1 MAQAQNRPAKLKT
14 VPNAI
19 LYEGDV
25 IKLLNVRA
33 SYPHLDEPYK
43 GDSDE
48 GKAAYSI
55 SALLPKETHRE
66 AAVLVSNAIKAFA
79 EREKFKVAKD
89 RRCLKDGEGSGKDE
103 QENCWI
109 VSARETKAPTVR
121 DRTGR
126 KFEDRKQIPNTIY
139 PGCRVDVIIRLWKQ
153 DNKFGKRVNA
163 NLISVAFRADD
174 DELGEGRVNDDNYWD
189 ENDFEGDA
197 ASSWEDE
204 LNGDD
209 DEI

>member
-1 MAQAQNRPAKLKT
+1 MAEVNRPVKLKS
-14 VPNAI
+14 VENAI

-33 SYPHLDEPYK
+33 SYPHLDEPHK

-55 SALLPKETHRE
+55 SGLLPKETHRE
-66 AAVLVSNAIKAFA
+66 AALLVSKAIAAFA

-121 DRTGR
+121 DRTG
-126 KFEDRKQIPNTIY
+126 KKIEDRKSIPNTIY
-139 PGCRVDVIIRLWKQ
+139 AGCRVDIIIRLWKQ

-163 NLISVAFRADD
+163 NLISVAFRGDD
-174 DELGEGRVNDDNYWD
+174 TPLGEGRIADDEYWD
-189 ENDFEGDA
+189 EEDFDGQGA
-197 ASSWEDE
+197 
-204 LNGDD
+204 DD
-209 DEI
+209 DNWDDDDDSI

>member
-1 MAQAQNRPAKLKT
+1 MATPNRPEKLKT
-14 VPNAI
+14 VENAI
-19 LYEGDV
+19 LFEGDV

-33 SYPHLDEPYK
+33 SYPHLDKPYK
-43 GDSDE
+43 GDDSD

-66 AAVLVSNAIKAFA
+66 AAKLVSEAIATFA
-79 EREKFKVAKD
+79 AREKFKVAKD

-103 QENCWI
+103 QEECWI

-121 DRTGR
+121 DRTG
-126 KFEDRKQIPNTIY
+126 KKIEDKDSIPEIIY
-139 PGCRVDVIIRLWKQ
+139 AGCRVDVIIRLWKQ

-174 DELGEGRVNDDNYWD
+174 EPFGEGRVTDDNYWD
-189 ENDFEGDA
+189 EDDFDGGGDGA
-197 ASSWEDE
+197 DADSGW
-204 LNGDD
+204 DD

>member
-1 MAQAQNRPAKLKT
+1 MANANRPAKLKT

-19 LYEGDV
+19 LYEGNV

-33 SYPHLDEPYK
+33 SYPHLDAPYK

-48 GKAAYSI
+48 GKAAYSVT
-55 SALLPKETHRE
+55 SLLPKDTHRE
-66 AAVLVSNAIKAFA
+66 AAKLLSEAINAFA
-79 EREKFKVAKD
+79 AEHKFKVAKD

-121 DRTGR
+121 DRSGA
-126 KFEDRKQIPNTIY
+126 KIEDRDKIPDIIY
-139 PGCRVDVIIRLWKQ
+139 PGCRIDVIIRLWKQ

-163 NLISVAFRADD
+163 NLVSVAFRADD
-174 DELGEGRVNDDNYWD
+174 EEFGDGRLRDDEYWD
-189 ENDFEGDA
+189 EDDFDGDGA
-197 ASSWEDE
+197 AGDDDTW
-204 LNGDD
+204 DD